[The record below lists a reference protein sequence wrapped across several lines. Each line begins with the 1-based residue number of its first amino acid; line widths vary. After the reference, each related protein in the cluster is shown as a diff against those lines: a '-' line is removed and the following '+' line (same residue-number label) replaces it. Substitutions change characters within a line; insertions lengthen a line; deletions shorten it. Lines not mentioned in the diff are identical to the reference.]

1 MENFIK
7 EMLKIF
13 LLDVVIY
20 TLVWSLI
27 DYCLN
32 NPFNFT
38 EYIIAYVLLLM
49 FNIYRA
55 MKKKRKT
62 NGLANEK

>member
-1 MENFIK
+1 MK
-7 EMLKIF
+7 EILKGF
-13 LLDVVIY
+13 LLDVAIY

-49 FNIYRA
+49 VNVYRVT
-55 MKKKRKT
+55 KKKRKAK
-62 NGLANEK
+62 GLANEKQND

>member
-62 NGLANEK
+62 KELANEK